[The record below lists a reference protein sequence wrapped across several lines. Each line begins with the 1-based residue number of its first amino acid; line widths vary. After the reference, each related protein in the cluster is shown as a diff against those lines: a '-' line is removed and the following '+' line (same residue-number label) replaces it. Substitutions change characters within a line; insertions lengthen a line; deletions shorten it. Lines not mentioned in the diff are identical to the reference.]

1 MSDKEKRRQIYL
13 CIYPIYPMIVSYK
26 VTKVDLARVDPR
38 INRVDDSMQA
48 VVWLEEVGKE
58 DVSTVGGKGASLGE
72 MINLGIPVPGGF
84 AVTAQAFRD
93 FLNRSGI
100 AQDLFD
106 ALKIDVNDQSQLI
119 RAEEVA
125 KRLIMDAN
133 VPDNLEQAIKSRYQ
147 ELCEREGEEVFVAVR
162 SSATAEDLPD
172 ASFAG
177 QQETYL
183 NMRGAEEVFD
193 AVKRCW
199 ASLYGARAIFYRVEQ
214 GFEHEKVNLS
224 AIVQKMVDSE
234 KSGVMFSSQPSTGE
248 ASVVI
253 EAAWGLGETVVS
265 GSVSPDN
272 YVVDRGDMKIVS
284 QFIATKEIMTIRD
297 PKTNH
302 TVTVP
307 VPPEKKQAEVLT
319 QNEILELAKY
329 GEVLEK
335 HYGIPQD
342 IEWGVEK
349 AKIYILQSRPITTIQ
364 GKKQE
369 SQAETT
375 GKVLVTGQGA
385 SPGVATGVVRI
396 IESSKNLDKIKRG
409 DIMVTKMTMPDMV
422 PGMRRA
428 GAIITDEGGMACHA
442 AIVSRELG
450 CPAVVGTKKATQ
462 VLKEGEEV
470 TVDGR
475 KGIVYEGRVALAKPA
490 KPAATAASAISK
502 PITATEIKVN
512 ISEPD
517 RAQVAAATLAD
528 GVGLLRIEH
537 MILGL
542 GKTPNWYIK
551 NNRGDQYIDEL
562 VNGIRTVADAFY
574 PRPVWVR
581 TLDAPTDEFRSMEGG
596 ENEPLE
602 HNPMLGWRGIRR
614 DLQET
619 DHFRLQVA
627 AFKKLHETGASNVGI
642 MLPMVQH
649 VSELRKAKAIMRD
662 VGLDL
667 EKIDV
672 GIMVETPGA
681 ALTIEDFI
689 EEGLDFISFG
699 TNDLTQYTLAVDRNN
714 ENVAD
719 LYSEMHPAVIKQIEY
734 VVEKCN
740 QAGVESSICGQA
752 GSYPEMARRLVEI
765 GISSISANIDAVATV
780 RETVARAEKII
791 MLKALRGER

>member
-1 MSDKEKRRQIYL
+1 
-13 CIYPIYPMIVSYK
+13 
-26 VTKVDLARVDPR
+26 
-38 INRVDDSMQA
+38 MQS

-93 FLNRSGI
+93 FINRSGI
-100 AQDLFD
+100 AGDLFD
-106 ALKIDVNDQSQLI
+106 ALKIDVNDQSQLHK
-119 RAEEVA
+119 AEETA
-125 KRLIMDAN
+125 KRLIMGAK
-133 VPDNLEQAIKSRYQ
+133 VPDDMEEAIKSRYQ

-183 NMRGAEEVFD
+183 NMRGAEAVFD

-248 ASVVI
+248 ATVVI

-272 YVVDRGDMKIVS
+272 YVVDRSDMKIVS

-297 PKTNH
+297 PKTND
-302 TVTVP
+302 TVTVS
-307 VPPEKKQAEVLT
+307 VPTEKKQAEVLT
-319 QNEILELAKY
+319 PKEILELAKY

-335 HYGIPQD
+335 HYNMPQD
-342 IEWGVEK
+342 IEWGVQK
-349 AKIYILQSRPITTIQ
+349 GKIYILQSRPITTIQ
-364 GKKQE
+364 GRKKQE
-369 SQAETT
+369 AAAETT
-375 GKVLVTGQGA
+375 GKVLVTGLGA

-396 IESSKNLDKIKRG
+396 IEGSKNLDKIKRG

-462 VLKEGEEV
+462 VLVEGKEV
-470 TVDGR
+470 TVDGS

-490 KPAATAASAISK
+490 KAPAITASVVSK

-517 RAQVAAATLAD
+517 RAAAAAATLAD

-542 GKTPNWYIK
+542 GKTPNWYLK

-562 VNGIRTVADAFY
+562 VKGIRVVADAFY

-581 TLDAPTDEFRSMEGG
+581 TLDAPTDEFRAMEGG

-619 DHFRLQVA
+619 DHFRLQIA
-627 AFKKLHETGASNVGI
+627 AFKKLHDAGATNVGI

-667 EKIDV
+667 EKIDI

-740 QAGVESSICGQA
+740 DAGVESSICGQA

-780 RETVARAEKII
+780 RETVARAEKIM
-791 MLKALRGER
+791 MLKALRVER

>member
-1 MSDKEKRRQIYL
+1 
-13 CIYPIYPMIVSYK
+13 
-26 VTKVDLARVDPR
+26 
-38 INRVDDSMQA
+38 MQA

-84 AVTAQAFRD
+84 AVTAQVFRD
-93 FLNRSGI
+93 FINRSGI
-100 AQDLFD
+100 ARDLFD
-106 ALKIDVNDQSQLI
+106 ALKIDVNDQSQLL

-125 KRLIMDAN
+125 KRLIMDAQ
-133 VPDNLEQAIKSRYQ
+133 VPDDLEQAIKSRYQ

-272 YVVDRGDMKIVS
+272 YVVDRGEMKIVS
-284 QFIATKEIMTIRD
+284 QFIATKEIMTVRD

-307 VPPEKKQAEVLT
+307 VPPEKKQSEVLT
-319 QNEILELAKY
+319 PKEILELAKY

-335 HYGIPQD
+335 HYGMPQD

-364 GKKQE
+364 GKRQE
-369 SQAETT
+369 AMAETT
-375 GKVLVTGQGA
+375 GKVLVTGLGA

-396 IESSKNLDKIKRG
+396 IEGSKDLDKIKRG
-409 DIMVTKMTMPDMV
+409 DILVTKMTMPDMV

-450 CPAVVGTKKATQ
+450 CPAVVGTKKATS
-462 VLKEGEEV
+462 VLAEGKEV
-470 TVDGR
+470 TVDGS
-475 KGIVYEGRVALAKPA
+475 KGIVYEGRVALAEAA
-490 KPAATAASAISK
+490 KPAATALAISK

-517 RAQVAAATLAD
+517 RAQAAAATLAD

-562 VNGIRTVADAFY
+562 VKGIRTVADAFH

-581 TLDAPTDEFRSMEGG
+581 TLDAPTDEFRAMEGG

-619 DHFRLQVA
+619 DHFRLQLA
-627 AFKKLHETGASNVGI
+627 AFKKLHETGANNVGI

-649 VSELRKAKAIMRD
+649 VSELRKAKDIMRD

-667 EKIDV
+667 EKIEI

-740 QAGVESSICGQA
+740 QAGVQSSICGQA

-780 RETVARAEKII
+780 RETVARAEKIM
-791 MLKALRGER
+791 MLRALRGEG